1 MSDAHINFGRLG
13 ALDRLA
19 WFEVR
24 LSKTNRKLNSLATCT
39 RTIRGPPRTMRGKL
53 LFERAGTEGTASS
66 CCLTT
71 EKTKTKTDEK
81 TKTRL
86 SNIIPRAVRRALLGR
101 RGRPFPNPLSSL
113 VAQLAITTC
122 APPHPPLPAR
132 VRLRIFR
139 VKSHDARRPGREDTR
154 YTLGQAQ
161 PTPLSDAQLS

>member
-71 EKTKTKTDEK
+71 EKTKTKTDQK

-86 SNIIPRAVRRALLGR
+86 IKKIIPRAVRRALLGR

-139 VKSHDARRPGREDTR
+139 VKSHHAPRAGR
-154 YTLGQAQ
+154 YTIHWGQAQ